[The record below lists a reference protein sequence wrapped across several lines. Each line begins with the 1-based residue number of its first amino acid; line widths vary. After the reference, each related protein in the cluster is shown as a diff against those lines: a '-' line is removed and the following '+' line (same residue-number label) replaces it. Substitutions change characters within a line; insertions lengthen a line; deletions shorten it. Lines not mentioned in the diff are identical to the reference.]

1 MAVFP
6 AMLSL
11 SSRLPTSHCVS
22 IAISTSLPFCWPE
35 SGQPAQQLPTRK
47 GAHLRIE
54 EEEAEATLHPWAL

>member
-22 IAISTSLPFCWPE
+22 IAISTSLSICWSE
-35 SGQPAQQLPTRK
+35 SGQPAQQVPTRE

-54 EEEAEATLHPWAL
+54 EEEAEATPWPWAF